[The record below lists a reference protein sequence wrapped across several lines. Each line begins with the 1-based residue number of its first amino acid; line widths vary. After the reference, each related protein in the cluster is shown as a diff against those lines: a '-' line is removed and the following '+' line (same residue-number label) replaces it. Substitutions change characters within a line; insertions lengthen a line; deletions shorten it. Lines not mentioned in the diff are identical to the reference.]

1 MKNWVSLTLLT
12 LFTALGIS
20 HLQAGEFLLASTDAE
35 LERTAMENFGILV
48 AKLSPLLI
56 IIGVGGTFVELK
68 MPGFGIGG
76 AVAVVAFG
84 LFFYTN
90 FLAGNLANYELAG
103 LLVIGIVLVAV
114 ELFVLPGMG
123 FAGLTGAGCILAA
136 LLLGMVDRA
145 DWDLWRAG
153 DYSGTLF
160 ELIRTPVLYL
170 TIGLF
175 GAGVLLV
182 MLMRYLPA
190 IPFFNCLMVEKE
202 LAGGASL
209 LKDGEQEN
217 RLGWTGVSLTDLR
230 PAGKVRFDEGDLD
243 VVADAGAFIPKGTKV
258 RISEADGVRVVV
270 TPLIGV

>member
-1 MKNWVSLTLLT
+1 MKNWFGPILLT
-12 LFTALGIS
+12 LFTLLGIAQ
-20 HLQAGEFLLASTDAE
+20 LQADGVVPTSTDAE

-48 AKLSPLLI
+48 AKLAPLLI
-56 IIGVGGTFVELK
+56 IIGIGGTFVELK
-68 MPGFGIGG
+68 MPGFGVGG
-76 AVAVVAFG
+76 VVALVAFG

-90 FLAGNLANYELAG
+90 YLAGNLANYELAG
-103 LLVIGIVLVAV
+103 LLVLGIGLLLVEV
-114 ELFVLPGMG
+114 FVLPGLG
-123 FAGLTGAGCILAA
+123 VSAIAGVACIVAA

-145 DWDLWRAG
+145 SWEQWRG
-153 DYSGTLF
+153 GEFSGTFF

-182 MLMRYLPA
+182 LLMRYLPS
-190 IPFFNCLMVEKE
+190 IPFFKCLMVEKE
-202 LAGGASL
+202 LAGGASML
-209 LKDGEQEN
+209 EESEQEN
-217 RLGWTGVSLTDLR
+217 RLGWTGTSLTDLR

-258 RISEADGVRVVV
+258 KISELDGVRIVV